1 MASTGKCLWAAHPV
15 GWAFPADSVH
25 YYLTAGHGL
34 GFDVQVKVGP
44 QSINPA
50 PGISYPSRIEQ
61 PGGATGVL
69 VNGAK
74 WITSDDVLACRLGI
88 ENQRA
93 ETVDVSLTVEIPSGD
108 AVVEGDRINW
118 TTENRGMTI
127 QSVGNLPGF
136 VTIPGPQTAD
146 TVLVVEGETPV
157 AQVGSKGDDYKAAA
171 SGGQVLGSNFGGQ
184 PGDNAVYTFTIPQD
198 FTNMAIS
205 IRYAR
210 ATPGNADFMLQLPGE
225 RRHPRLLFPSTG
237 GWGDSHGEFGVVT
250 QTLGDLKEG
259 GYQVKLLAI
268 SANNNL
274 NVDALYIHPQGSVV
288 EGVHPSTMALQRTVS
303 IAAGEKTSIDLFVA
317 SSTRA
322 PDADAALRRALDLPD
337 ALQAHIDEY
346 NEWLVEIVPA
356 FSGPEEMA
364 RIYWHRATSIVRKS
378 LFRVGDG
385 RLSDWAIAEG
395 RWTSS
400 WYANMI
406 SYGAGHQIRET
417 RWLRDPQYVRGAINT
432 WCANAKPDGVFP
444 NYIRPDEIG
453 TGQYTDW
460 ITSTVWD
467 AHCVQPDAAA
477 LERWVDALKKNVDG
491 WLAVYDADNDGL
503 LTVDSHWWTGMEW
516 QPSFFYFNDF
526 DKDQQDQHL
535 ERVDLT
541 AYVYGNARNLARAL
555 SAIGDDANAQHY
567 DGVADTI
574 RDAVIATM
582 WDGLSSYFYS
592 VEPENHAKALVKEI
606 VGVYPFYFSMFEGLD
621 GTPYTAAWRAILDRD
636 QFWTPWPIASVSKEC
651 PAYSQDVTFNGK
663 EVGGCMWNGPT
674 WPHANSIV
682 LSAMAATLREYPHS
696 PLRIADLFGLFRS
709 YTQVQFYRHDIE
721 YPWTGE
727 YYNGETG
734 EWRTDQRDYNHSTYI
749 DILIT
754 DIAGLRPRADD
765 VIELHPLIDPS
776 MGPFIIDGIRYHN
789 RDVTIAW
796 APATNPAQTPDGLR
810 GFRVYVDG
818 VLRHHDPLFA
828 FPVEIPLQ

>member
-1 MASTGKCLWAAHPV
+1 
-15 GWAFPADSVH
+15 
-25 YYLTAGHGL
+25 
-34 GFDVQVKVGP
+34 
-44 QSINPA
+44 
-50 PGISYPSRIEQ
+50 
-61 PGGATGVL
+61 
-69 VNGAK
+69 
-74 WITSDDVLACRLGI
+74 
-88 ENQRA
+88 
-93 ETVDVSLTVEIPSGD
+93 
-108 AVVEGDRINW
+108 
-118 TTENRGMTI
+118 
-127 QSVGNLPGF
+127 
-136 VTIPGPQTAD
+136 
-146 TVLVVEGETPV
+146 
-157 AQVGSKGDDYKAAA
+157 
-171 SGGQVLGSNFGGQ
+171 
-184 PGDNAVYTFTIPQD
+184 
-198 FTNMAIS
+198 
-205 IRYAR
+205 
-210 ATPGNADFMLQLPGE
+210 
-225 RRHPRLLFPSTG
+225 
-237 GWGDSHGEFGVVT
+237 
-250 QTLGDLKEG
+250 
-259 GYQVKLLAI
+259 
-268 SANNNL
+268 
-274 NVDALYIHPQGSVV
+274 
-288 EGVHPSTMALQRTVS
+288 
-303 IAAGEKTSIDLFVA
+303 
-317 SSTRA
+317 
-322 PDADAALRRALDLPD
+322 
-337 ALQAHIDEY
+337 
-346 NEWLVEIVPA
+346 
-356 FSGPEEMA
+356 
-364 RIYWHRATSIVRKS
+364 
-378 LFRVGDG
+378 
-385 RLSDWAIAEG
+385 
-395 RWTSS
+395 
-400 WYANMI
+400 
-406 SYGAGHQIRET
+406 
-417 RWLRDPQYVRGAINT
+417 
-432 WCANAKPDGVFP
+432 
-444 NYIRPDEIG
+444 
-453 TGQYTDW
+453 
-460 ITSTVWD
+460 
-467 AHCVQPDAAA
+467 
-477 LERWVDALKKNVDG
+477 
-491 WLAVYDADNDGL
+491 
-503 LTVDSHWWTGMEW
+503 MEW